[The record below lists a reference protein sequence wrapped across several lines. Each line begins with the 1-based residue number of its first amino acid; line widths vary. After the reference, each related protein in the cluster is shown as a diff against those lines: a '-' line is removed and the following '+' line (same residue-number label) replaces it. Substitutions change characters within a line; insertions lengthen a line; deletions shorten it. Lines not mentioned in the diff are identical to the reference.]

1 MLRHYPSFCYFWPE
15 LPKKMSPEMTDALQL
30 LAVGMVSVFVVLT
43 LVVLTG
49 QGLIRF
55 VNRFFP
61 PPPTSSQPDSA
72 HVAVLAAA
80 VEVATQGRGQ
90 IQRISSL
97 SDDNN

>member
-1 MLRHYPSFCYFWPE
+1 
-15 LPKKMSPEMTDALQL
+15 MSPEMTDALQL

-61 PPPTSSQPDSA
+61 PPPASSQADPV
-72 HVAVLAAA
+72 HVAVIAAA
-80 VEVATQGRGQ
+80 VEVATEGRGQ

-97 SDDNN
+97 SDDK